1 MLVINTLSLSYGAGK
16 KLGSA
21 PMALHKVSLTIP
33 RESVTFLVGPSG
45 TGKTSVLRCIATLEN
60 NYQGAILLD
69 GKKVKELTPQE
80 RARRIGM
87 VFQAYN
93 LFPHLTA
100 LQNCSLALIQ
110 TFGMEQKQ
118 AHEQSLK
125 KLELLGIEHLTNRY
139 PHQLSGGQQQRVALA
154 RALVLE
160 PEILLLDEPTAAL
173 DPFNTANLQRII
185 TSLKESGITI
195 VISTHDTEF
204 VKGIFERSYLFDNG
218 SIAECIETR
227 DYLIPSTKTA
237 HFLGFSF

>member
-1 MLVINTLSLSYGAGK
+1 M
-16 KLGSA
+16 
-21 PMALHKVSLTIP
+21 
-33 RESVTFLVGPSG
+33 
-45 TGKTSVLRCIATLEN
+45 RCIATLEN
-60 NYQGAILLD
+60 NYQGSIILD
-69 GKKVKELTPQE
+69 EKKVKELNPQE

-100 LQNCSLALIQ
+100 LYNCTLALTKTYGID
-110 TFGMEQKQ
+110 QKQ
-118 AHEQSLK
+118 ASEKALK
-125 KLELLGIEHLTNRY
+125 KLELLGIGHLAERY

-154 RALVLE
+154 RALALE

-185 TSLKESGITI
+185 TDLKKSGITI
-195 VISTHDTEF
+195 IISTHDTEF

-218 SIAECIETR
+218 SVAEYIETR
-227 DYLIPSTKTA
+227 NNLTPTTKTA